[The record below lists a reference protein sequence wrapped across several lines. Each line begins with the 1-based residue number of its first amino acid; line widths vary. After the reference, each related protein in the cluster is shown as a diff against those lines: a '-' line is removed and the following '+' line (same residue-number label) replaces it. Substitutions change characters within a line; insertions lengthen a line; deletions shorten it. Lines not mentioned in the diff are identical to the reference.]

1 VLADEAQEAAMTAHS
16 TQRGTFTGRH
26 MLGVMVAFFGV
37 IVAVNLTMAAFAWT
51 SWTGLVVKNSYVA
64 SQEFND
70 RAKAGREQAA
80 LGWQG
85 ELAYEKGE
93 LRYRLVGGNGAVV
106 AATGV
111 EVALGRPAYEA
122 EDTSVALSPTGDGS
136 FGGDIALADG
146 QWIVRLTADAGLAQ
160 PWLDIRRIHVRNGAM
175 Q

>member
-1 VLADEAQEAAMTAHS
+1 MTARAS
-16 TQRGTFTGRH
+16 QPRAFTGRH

-37 IVAVNLTMAAFAWT
+37 IITVNLTMAAFAWT

-93 LRYRLVGGNGAVV
+93 LRYRLVSANGAVV

-122 EDTSVALSPTGDGS
+122 EDTTVALSPTGDGS

-146 QWIVRLTADAGLAQ
+146 QWIVRLSAEAGPAQ
-160 PWLDIRRIHVRNGAM
+160 PWLDIRRIHVRDGAM